1 MKDIWKNNTPEIKR
15 ILKRRYPD
23 AKFRIRTKNYSGG
36 KSIYIYTSLIKEVDY
51 NRMRELEN
59 TLRKEGLYGKEIEE
73 YREFKR
79 KIEEN
84 QKIEREIKTLLKDFW
99 EVDYDEFSG
108 EVLQGANCFLFVEK
122 LK

>member
-1 MKDIWKNNTPEIKR
+1 
-15 ILKRRYPD
+15 
-23 AKFRIRTKNYSGG
+23 
-36 KSIYIYTSLIKEVDY
+36 
-51 NRMRELEN
+51 MRELEN